1 MSRAA
6 LGTVAKLGDL
16 YDSRKDDFVG
26 VTIFNQKIPDEAL
39 TISDNHFS
47 DIRFIHSDT
56 FSDKF
61 YKMNISAELQ
71 VRFISA
77 FASIVIFQP

>member
-1 MSRAA
+1 MEKNTLSRAA

-39 TISDNHFS
+39 
-47 DIRFIHSDT
+47 
-56 FSDKF
+56 
-61 YKMNISAELQ
+61 LQ
-71 VRFISA
+71 FGVQSKLKYVVHQQGI
-77 FASIVIFQP
+77 